1 MDTLRLERVGF
12 GHPDAMRLIAA
23 VQAEYVVRYGGE
35 DETPLD
41 PAMFDPP
48 RGSFFVAHLAGEP
61 VACGAWRRRD
71 DVEALGS
78 TRTAEVKRMYVA
90 PAARGRGVARRLLA
104 HLEKTARQAGAEVAI
119 LETGTRQPEAI
130 ALYESSGYLEVPK
143 FGFYCHAPMSRCY
156 GKPLS
161 KPALAHGS
169 PGRDQLVCG
178 PDQPG
183 LTTT

>member
-1 MDTLRLERVGF
+1 VDTLRLQRVGF

-23 VQAEYVVRYGGE
+23 VQGEYVVRYGGE

-48 RGSFFVAHLAGEP
+48 RGSFFVAYVGTGGGAEP

-71 DVEALGS
+71 DVEALGTS
-78 TRTAEVKRMYVA
+78 STAEIKRMYVD
-90 PAARGRGVARRLLA
+90 PDVRGRGLARRLLA
-104 HLEKTARQAGAEVAI
+104 HLEETAREAGAEVAI

-130 ALYESSGYLEVPK
+130 ALYESSGYVQVPK

-156 GKPLS
+156 AKPLLKKS
-161 KPALAHGS
+161 CQSGDVALEA
-169 PGRDQLVCG
+169 
-178 PDQPG
+178 
-183 LTTT
+183 T